1 MVAGTSGPQTKPDAI
16 WSLPEMDEFAQLTY
30 LLRLIVVLRHKN
42 GKAPVHQFVDH
53 APAAP
58 RTADHCIHTRS
69 LDAISAVLVQNTEV
83 IAASYHTENPTNWGV
98 IAVSNH
104 ALEGMDGRESD
115 DKVLKIPQDTE
126 EDCDGSDLRF
136 PTAMVAPL
144 GSRSLRI
151 AAVPNSDATNGGGS
165 EAPGDHNPHNLRILP
180 PGINHWPGV
189 KEDPV
194 GYFATMR

>member
-1 MVAGTSGPQTKPDAI
+1 MATGPLLHSDAI
-16 WSLPEMDEFAQLTY
+16 WSLPEMDEFTQLTY
-30 LLRLIVVLRHKN
+30 LLRLIIVLKHKN
-42 GKAPVHQFVDH
+42 GNAPLHQFVDH
-53 APAAP
+53 ASAAP

-69 LDAISAVLVQNTEV
+69 LDAVSAILVQNTEV
-83 IAASYHTENPTNWGV
+83 IAASYHTENPRG
-98 IAVSNH
+98 NH
-104 ALEGMDGRESD
+104 VLEDLHGRGLY
-115 DKVLKIPQDTE
+115 DKERTPRDTE

-144 GSRSLRI
+144 GSRPLRI
-151 AAVPNSDATNGGGS
+151 AVVPNPDKAITNGSQDGSQGRSQGGS
-165 EAPGDHNPHNLRILP
+165 EDLNPHNLRILP